1 MRMRSAGF
9 ASRYCNCGLT
19 NLIGLDLR
27 FNPGLRNIEAL
38 MENPGLGEGDVVEL
52 RHTDVSCA
60 DQARLVVKGIEVRT
74 ELFSSCLTATRV
86 R

>member
-1 MRMRSAGF
+1 
-9 ASRYCNCGLT
+9 
-19 NLIGLDLR
+19 
-27 FNPGLRNIEAL
+27 